1 MPKYMTPRQLAESGM
16 YPFTRS
22 QIYAM
27 LFKREKNG
35 LNHAVRKLGKNVLIR
50 IDLFDEWLESHKE
63 TSVENTDSCDE
74 NLL

>member
-1 MPKYMTPRQLAESGM
+1 MPKYMTPRQLVESGL

-35 LNHAVRKLGKNVLIR
+35 LNSAVRKLGKNILIR

-63 TSVENTDSCDE
+63 VCDENTDSNDQ